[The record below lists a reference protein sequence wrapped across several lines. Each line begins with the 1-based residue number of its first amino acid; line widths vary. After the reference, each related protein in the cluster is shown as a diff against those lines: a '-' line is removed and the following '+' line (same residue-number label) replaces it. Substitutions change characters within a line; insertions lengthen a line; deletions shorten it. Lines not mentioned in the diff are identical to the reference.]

1 MRVNWLLPL
10 LACVSAAGSPV
21 VVPRCEVPPSI
32 DGSLS
37 EACWSAAAALEGF
50 VQTRP
55 GDNAPP
61 SRETKVLLA
70 YDTRALYVA
79 VRAYEEPAS
88 LRATMARRDDVLADD
103 YVQIHLDTFDDRR
116 RAYVLIF
123 NPLGVQQDGIH
134 VEGRDVDYSVDVLM
148 TSKGVLT
155 PDGYTIEIEIP
166 FSSLRHRAGHWG
178 VHVQRRIQHLDED
191 DSWRP
196 LLRGN
201 AALLAQAGQ
210 ITGFAGIDARRSV
223 EVIPSVTVADTA
235 SRIDAGRRDSD
246 PGVTMKLALTP
257 DVALDATVNPDFA
270 QIEADQLVTSANQ
283 RFPIFFE
290 EKRPFFL
297 EGSDVFQTPLRAF
310 HSRTIVDPDYAAKA
324 SGRHGRTGFGVLL
337 ARDRGGANAGVLRM
351 RRDVGTES
359 FLGALATTRDGNH
372 LGGVDGRLT
381 LDPRTVVSFQLLG
394 TSSDRGKGFGFFAEW
409 KRTGRHLNVIVSGE
423 GRTPGYRADLGFTT
437 QTDTNRWSV
446 VTVYNSEPRP
456 ESRVISWTFTH
467 TAFAQWDWDGRIK
480 YAYVYPRLRLNFHR
494 QTYAMVYLYSDYLRV
509 FEEELGGNFYG
520 DPDRSTIY
528 KGAVLELGTSPM
540 QQLSATLIL
549 GREWDNFDYDF
560 GAPPRYARVSP
571 AALADPNAPLDPGTG
586 RSISVTGRVEV
597 QPASALRITLDYSR
611 NRLVRDD
618 TGLVA
623 FDESLYSLQATHY
636 FTQAWFV
643 RGRADYESLPSNV
656 RGQFLLGWS
665 PHPGTA
671 VYAGYTDD
679 LTRNDGLQRNHRTVF
694 VKLSYLVKR
703 SL

>member
-1 MRVNWLLPL
+1 MRVNFVLSLVL
-10 LACVSAAGSPV
+10 GTAALAAPV
-21 VVPRCEVPPSI
+21 TVPRCDAPPAI
-32 DGSLS
+32 DGNLTD
-37 EACWSAAAALEGF
+37 ACWSAAAVLDGF

-79 VRAYEEPAS
+79 VRAYEDPKL

-103 YVQIHLDTFDDRR
+103 YVQLHLDTFDDRR

-123 NPLGVQQDGIH
+123 NPLGVQQDGVH
-134 VEGRDVDYSVDVLM
+134 VEGRDVDYSVDLLM
-148 TSKGVLT
+148 TSKGMLT
-155 PDGYTIEIEIP
+155 PDGYAIEIEVP
-166 FSSLRHRAGHWG
+166 FSSLRHRTGNWG

-191 DSWRP
+191 VSWMP
-196 LLRGN
+196 LIRGN

-210 ITGFAGIDARRSV
+210 ITGFASVDTRRSL
-223 EVIPSVTVADTA
+223 EVIPSVTVAE
-235 SRIDAGRRDSD
+235 SSSD
-246 PGVTMKLALTP
+246 PGVTMRLALTP

-270 QIEADQLVTSANQ
+270 QIEADQLVTTANQ

-297 EGSDVFQTPLRAF
+297 EGSDVFQPPLRAF
-310 HSRTIVDPDYAAKA
+310 HSRTIVDPDYATKA

-337 ARDRGGANAGVLRM
+337 ARDRGEINAGVLRM
-351 RRDVGTES
+351 RRDVGKES
-359 FLGALATTRDGNH
+359 FLGVLATTRDQNH
-372 LGGVDGRLT
+372 LAGFDGRIT

-394 TSSDRGKGFGFFAEW
+394 TKSERGDGFSFFAEW
-409 KRTGRHLNVIVSGE
+409 RRTGRHLNVIVSGE
-423 GRTPGYRADLGFTT
+423 GRTPDYRANLGFTT

-446 VTVYNSEPRP
+446 VTAYNSEPKP
-456 ESRVISWTFTH
+456 DARVISWTFTH

-480 YAYVYPRLRLNFHR
+480 YAYVYPRLRFNFHR

-528 KGAVLELGTSPM
+528 KGVVLELGASPVK
-540 QQLSATLIL
+540 QLSATLIL

-586 RSISVTGRVEV
+586 RSLSATLRLEV
-597 QPASALRITLDYSR
+597 QPSNALRVTLDYSR
-611 NRLVRDD
+611 NRMVRDD

-636 FTQAWFV
+636 FTTALFA
-643 RGRADYESLPSNV
+643 RGRADYASLPSNV

-671 VYAGYTDD
+671 IYAGYTDD
-679 LTRNDGLQRNHRTVF
+679 LTRDGGWRRNQRSVF